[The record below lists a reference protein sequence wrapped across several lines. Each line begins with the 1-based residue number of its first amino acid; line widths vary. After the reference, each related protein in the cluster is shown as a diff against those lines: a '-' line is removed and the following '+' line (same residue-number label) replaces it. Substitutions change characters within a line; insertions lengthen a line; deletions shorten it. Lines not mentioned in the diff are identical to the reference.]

1 MHLDYYTNITR
12 NPGHVK
18 RKEAEGAAVYMES
31 TLCSLDQ
38 ISQLA
43 ASGIRHFA
51 FDSLFSCDDE
61 LIDARK
67 AYEAVLGGAAPAELK
82 KQLEQRWP
90 DLNYGSGYY
99 EQKTNLTKEDAA

>member
-1 MHLDYYTNITR
+1 MPL
-12 NPGHVK
+12 
-18 RKEAEGAAVYMES
+18 
-31 TLCSLDQ
+31 
-38 ISQLA
+38 
-43 ASGIRHFA
+43 
-51 FDSLFSCDDE
+51 DSLFSCDDR